1 MGRSIVFAIS
11 LASLLLPFSSQSQLQ
26 ILVSTGATFTKD
38 IKYNN
43 STGHINTTTTGSM
56 ALVYKL
62 NSSFGIELK
71 YSGYRR
77 PTSYLNSELD
87 DIVRIYTTSK
97 IIFRCVMTGVNYY
110 LPLKGIQPFLGIAAG
125 ASYVQTTETI
135 PPSFKINFNWGL
147 QTGIEFN
154 LSKLV
159 ALRLD
164 AMAIFIPGVSNKSP
178 FFNVAPNGSGF
189 PSFVIGSPS
198 KATFAQQNVN
208 FGIIVKL
215 E

>member
-1 MGRSIVFAIS
+1 MRRNIVFAVS
-11 LASLLLPFSSQSQLQ
+11 LASLLLPFSGQSQLQ

-77 PTSYLNSELD
+77 PTSYLNSEVD

-97 IIFRCVMTGVNYY
+97 IIFRRVLTGVNYY
-110 LPLKGIQPFLGIAAG
+110 IPLKSIQPFLGIVVG
-125 ASYVQTTETI
+125 ASYVETTETG
-135 PPSFKINFNWGL
+135 PPSFKVNFNWGL
-147 QTGIEFN
+147 QTGVEFN
-154 LSKLV
+154 VSELV

-164 AMAIFIPGVSNKSP
+164 ATAIFIPGVSNKSS
-178 FFNVAPNGSGF
+178 FFNVAANGSGF
-189 PSFVIGSPS
+189 PSFIIGNSS
-198 KATFAQQNVN
+198 KATISQQNIN
-208 FGIIVKL
+208 IGIL
-215 E
+215 LNLD